1 MLIGNNAGD
10 RLTERACRTGGSGRQ
25 AKGFTLI
32 ELLVVIAIIALL
44 IGILLPALG
53 KARESARGLKCAT
66 NLSQLNVA
74 MNTYANDYKGM
85 YPPSLFDAL
94 DPDTN
99 KYSMMWYDENRIGR
113 YLPQYDNTNIL
124 STNTRSN
131 TVGGGGMICPNHPAA
146 GRSYT
151 MNYWAACAGTWRT
164 ISGRLQVYKPGSTP
178 LYPDEGKRGN
188 AWDTTVDESSKH
200 ILMGEAWGLFA
211 SDGPL
216 TTNTKWFSISQMGLE
231 GTPGTRFGG
240 GAGIPDYASPGQW
253 PKNAPEMGFNPLVS
267 AIKAYIPWYRHP
279 ARSKDLVK
287 PQGGANFGFADGHV
301 QMFKHSDVLL
311 GTGKSSLKILWSQKD
326 RDIDVPV
333 P

>member
-1 MLIGNNAGD
+1 MVTQLVLD
-10 RLTERACRTGGSGRQ
+10 RERTRGRRQLGG
-25 AKGFTLI
+25 AFTLI

-74 MNTYANDYKGM
+74 MNTYANDYKGL

-94 DPDTN
+94 DPETN

-113 YLPQYDNTNIL
+113 YLPQYDNSNIL

-151 MNYWAACAGTWRT
+151 MNYWAASAGTWRMEQ
-164 ISGRLQVYKPGSTP
+164 GKMRVFKPGATP
-178 LYPDEGKRGN
+178 MYPDEAKRGR
-188 AWDTTVDESSKH
+188 AWDTAVDESSKH

-211 SDGPL
+211 SDGPI
-216 TTNTKWFSISQMGLE
+216 TPDTKWFTISQMGLE
-231 GTPGTRFGG
+231 GTPGARFGG
-240 GAGIPDYASPGQW
+240 GAGIPDWASPGQW
-253 PKNAPEMGFNPLVS
+253 PKNAREMGPTADTR
-267 AIKAYIPWYRHP
+267 AIKGYIPWYRHP
-279 ARSKDLVK
+279 ARSKDMTKVN
-287 PQGGANFGFADGHV
+287 GGANFGFADGHV
-301 QMFKHSDVLL
+301 APLKHTDVLL
-311 GTGKSSLKILWSQKD
+311 ANGKSSLKILWSQLD
-326 RDIDVPV
+326 RDIDVAP
-333 P
+333 

>member
-1 MLIGNNAGD
+1 MDRNNLLVG
-10 RLTERACRTGGSGRQ
+10 TGLEGRH
-25 AKGFTLI
+25 AATPRGFTLI

-53 KARESARGLKCAT
+53 KARESARGLKCST

-74 MNTYANDYKGM
+74 LNTYANDYKGL

-94 DPDTN
+94 DPETN

-124 STNTRSN
+124 WNNTRSN
-131 TVGGGGMICPNHPAA
+131 TVGGGGMCCPNHPAA

-151 MNYWAACAGTWRT
+151 MNYWATSAGTWRMEQ
-164 ISGRLQVYKPGSTP
+164 GRMRVFKPGSTP
-178 LYPDEGKRGN
+178 LYPDEGKRGI
-188 AWDTTVDESSKH
+188 AWDTSVDESSKH
-200 ILMGEAWGLFA
+200 ILIGEAWGLFA

-216 TTNTKWFSISQMGLE
+216 TADTKWFTISQMGLE
-231 GTPGTRFGG
+231 STPGVRFGG

-253 PKNAPEMGFNPLVS
+253 PKNAPEMGNTVDNR

-279 ARSKDLVK
+279 GRTKDWTKVS
-287 PQGGANFGFADGHV
+287 GGANFGFADGHV
-301 QMFKHSDVLL
+301 AYFKHSDVL
-311 GTGKSSLKILWSQKD
+311 GTNGKSTLRILWSLKD
-326 RDIDVPV
+326 RDIDVPTQ
-333 P
+333 